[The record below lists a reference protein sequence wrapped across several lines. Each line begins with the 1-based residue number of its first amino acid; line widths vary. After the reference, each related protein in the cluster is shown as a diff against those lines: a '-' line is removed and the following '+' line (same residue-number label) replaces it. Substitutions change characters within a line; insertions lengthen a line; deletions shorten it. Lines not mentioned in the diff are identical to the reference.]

1 MVQLPKSIRAE
12 LRKNSFPYKFVL
24 PYVIFLSLFIL
35 YPILTNAY
43 LSFQR
48 DGAWSLDNYRFVL
61 TSTDFATVTKNT
73 IIWSVGSVSLQFLL
87 GLGLALLLN
96 QEFRGRGVFRAV
108 ILVLPWATP
117 DIVVA
122 VAWQW
127 MYNDMYGVINDV
139 LVRLGILDYYL
150 PWLAEPTLA
159 KIAVIIANTWKGF
172 ALSAMFYLAA
182 LQTVPH
188 DLYEAAEID
197 GAGIWRKFTSVTWPV
212 IRPFI
217 ITTLMLTT
225 IWTINYFPLIYT
237 MTGGGPANATDTFV
251 TYAYRT
257 AFRFLEFGR
266 SSALSSFTFV
276 VILIISGLYTLL
288 LVRKEEA

>member
-1 MVQLPKSIRAE
+1 MLRSARTE
-12 LRKNSFPYKFVL
+12 LKKNAFAYRFVL
-24 PYVIFLSLFIL
+24 PYVLFLCLFVL
-35 YPILTNAY
+35 YPIVANLH
-43 LSFQR
+43 LSLQE
-48 DGAWSLDNYRFVL
+48 DGELGWGNYRYVL
-61 TSTDFATVTKNT
+61 SSLDFATITSNT
-73 IIWSVGSVSLQFLL
+73 IVWTVGSVFLQSCL

-96 QEFRGRGVFRAV
+96 QEFRGRAFFRAI

-139 LVRLGILDYYL
+139 LFRLGLIDHYL
-150 PWLAEPTLA
+150 PWLAQPNLA
-159 KIAVIIANTWKGF
+159 KAAVIIANTWKGF

-188 DLYEAAEID
+188 SLYEAAEID

-217 ITTLMLTT
+217 VTTLMLTT

-251 TYAYRT
+251 TYSYRL
-257 AFRFLEFGR
+257 AFRFLEFER
-266 SSALSSFTFV
+266 SAALSTFTFV
-276 VILIISGLYTLL
+276 IILIISTFYTLFL
-288 LVRKEEA
+288 LRRGDE